1 METIEMEL
9 PADSSD
15 ASAAEPACSLTMLHD
30 PQAAI
35 AAARRLYHR
44 NRSGLRF
51 FCENRRVVPVEQLE
65 ALGEFGERLDV
76 PGLYAVASPALPG
89 DTRSTM

>member
-9 PADSSD
+9 SADCSD
-15 ASAAEPACSLTMLHD
+15 APATDTACSLTMLHD

-35 AAARRLYHR
+35 AAARRLYQC
-44 NRSGLRF
+44 NRSGVRF
-51 FCENRRVVPVEQLE
+51 FCENRRVVPVDQLE

-76 PGLYAVASPALPG
+76 PGLYVVASSALPG